1 MPRCSR
7 AFPPGGGWLLTA
19 ALTHPASGPLW
30 ARSGFLPHWRNTA
43 APLTIRVRPAPPPPA
58 AQPAPPPAEADAGLR
73 QALLQSFAW
82 QYPRRALR
90 DIPAKVSV
98 TAVTH
103 GAAGQRLERPG
114 FPAEI
119 RADRRR
125 AGGPPSMRFCKTSP
139 LTAPPPTWT
148 PRSAAR
154 PSSGCWTPNWPATSG
169 WRRCAPSLKARS
181 GAGSAWPAGC
191 CGRNPSSPRCRPARS
206 PADRPETGPLPDQA
220 QVLVQGIA
228 DLVLGF

>member
-1 MPRCSR
+1 MPVKRLEQEIKTPALCAYAEAAPMPRCSR

-90 DIPAKVSV
+90 VIPAKVSV

-119 RADRRR
+119 RADPAPSGGTAIHAFLQNVPFDGPAPDLDAEVRRTDR
-125 AGGPPSMRFCKTSP
+125 APAAGPRTGPPPPAGGGAP
-139 LTAPPPTWT
+139 L
-148 PRSAAR
+148 
-154 PSSGCWTPNWPATSG
+154 
-169 WRRCAPSLKARS
+169 L
-181 GAGSAWPAGC
+181 
-191 CGRNPSSPRCRPARS
+191 
-206 PADRPETGPLPDQA
+206 
-220 QVLVQGIA
+220 
-228 DLVLGF
+228 